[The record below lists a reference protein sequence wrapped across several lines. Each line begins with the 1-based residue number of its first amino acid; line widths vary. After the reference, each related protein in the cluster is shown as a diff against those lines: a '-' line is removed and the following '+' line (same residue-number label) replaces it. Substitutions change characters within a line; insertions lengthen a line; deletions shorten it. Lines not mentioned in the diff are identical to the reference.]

1 MLQAEQPEQL
11 EVPESVRSPFT
22 VRGFVYRAA
31 TAAWHLGVT
40 PGCVVRTSGPLARR
54 FSQNY
59 VDRRMHDSL
68 NIPREE
74 CDAFEPYIFGCL
86 AGRGSGEVRVTLQS
100 LVLMRTLPSVAP
112 HKCSLL
118 LLRSSC
124 SCMCISG
131 LNPTACAS
139 LDPAE
144 ANQRS
149 SHKGMS
155 YCSLH

>member
-1 MLQAEQPEQL
+1 MAWQACTKSSVLQAEQPEQL

-86 AGRGSGEVRVTLQS
+86 AGRGSGEVRVTLQ
-100 LVLMRTLPSVAP
+100 
-112 HKCSLL
+112 
-118 LLRSSC
+118 
-124 SCMCISG
+124 
-131 LNPTACAS
+131 
-139 LDPAE
+139 
-144 ANQRS
+144 
-149 SHKGMS
+149 
-155 YCSLH
+155 